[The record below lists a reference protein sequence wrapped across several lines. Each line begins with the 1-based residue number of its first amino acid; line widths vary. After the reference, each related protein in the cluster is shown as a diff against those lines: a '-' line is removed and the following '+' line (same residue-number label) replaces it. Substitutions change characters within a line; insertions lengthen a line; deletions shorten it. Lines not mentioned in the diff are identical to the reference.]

1 MDNATIFG
9 TNGLRREDRERWEK
23 TIQILSQEISEE
35 EFSSWFDGL
44 RLGSLK
50 GSHAHLIVST
60 SYRKDWMAR
69 QYTDFLEA
77 VMGKIWGRKL
87 SVSFVSPED
96 FRAAQDK
103 RNNSSRSKSPVA
115 PTLEDCGL
123 NPGYTFENFVEGE
136 HSRMAHAA
144 ALAVADS
151 PAYSYNPLFIHGGV
165 GLGKTHLMQAIGHR
179 VREFHPQMRV
189 LYLPAETFI
198 NDFID
203 AIRRG
208 DRVEFK
214 DKYRRLDVL
223 LVDDIHFLAGKE
235 GTQDEFFH
243 TFNSLHNE
251 NKQIV
256 ISSDRPPKEI
266 ATLSDR
272 LRSRFGWGLI
282 ADIKPP
288 DVETRTA
295 IIRKKC
301 DMSGTSISDD
311 IALYIASKI
320 EGNVRELE
328 GALLRLIAYMRSCR
342 TPLSLQ
348 SAVNLLTDLI
358 PQEVQQM
365 TIESIQRRV
374 AEYFHVKT
382 SDLLGKNRSKSVTF
396 PRHVAMYLCKTLT
409 EHSLTEIG
417 AYFGN
422 KDHTTVLY
430 SCRKIES
437 SLGKNSDMQNTM
449 ERITAYVRQ
458 AANR

>member
-1 MDNATIFG
+1 MEKGNAFG
-9 TNGLRREDRERWEK
+9 TNGLRQEDRERWEK
-23 TIQILSQEISEE
+23 TVQILSQEIGEE

-50 GSHAHLIVST
+50 GNHAHLIVST

-77 VMGKIWGRKL
+77 VMTKIWSRKL
-87 SVSFVSPED
+87 RVSFVTPED
-96 FRAAQDK
+96 FRSVDE
-103 RNNSSRSKSPVA
+103 RRSPSKTRQVISLP
-115 PTLEDCGL
+115 LEDSGL
-123 NPGYTFENFVEGE
+123 NPGYTFETFVEGE

-144 ALAVADS
+144 ALAVADN
-151 PAYSYNPLFIHGGV
+151 PAHSYNPLFIHGGV

-179 VREFHPQMRV
+179 VREVHPHMRV
-189 LYLPAETFI
+189 LYLPAETFM

-203 AIRRG
+203 GIMRG

-251 NKQIV
+251 NKQII
-256 ISSDRPPKEI
+256 ISSDRPPKDI

-288 DVETRTA
+288 DVETRAAILRRKCDLSGTA
-295 IIRKKC
+295 I
-301 DMSGTSISDD
+301 SDE

-320 EGNVRELE
+320 SGNVRELE
-328 GALLRLIAYMRSCR
+328 GALLRLIAYMRSCK

-348 SAVNLLTDLI
+348 NAMNLLSDFI
-358 PQEVQQM
+358 PKEAQQM
-365 TIESIQRRV
+365 TIEGIQRRV

-382 SDLLGKNRSKSVTF
+382 SDLLGKNRSKSITF
-396 PRHVAMYLCKTLT
+396 PRHVAMYLCKSLT
-409 EHSLTEIG
+409 DHSLTEIG
-417 AYFGN
+417 TYFGN

-430 SCRKIES
+430 SCRKIE
-437 SLGKNSDMQNTM
+437 NSIARNPDLKNTM
-449 ERITAYVRQ
+449 ERITAYVKQ
-458 AANR
+458 VVNR